1 MKRKRLWCFS
11 LTALVCPHKVPTLTM
26 DVYHEKQVKEL
37 CALHALNN
45 LFQNSSSFTKQQLD
59 SICYSLSPNNFVN
72 PHKSILGLGNYDI
85 NVIMAALQ
93 QKGFETV
100 WFDKRKDPSC
110 LDLSE
115 IEGFILNIPTEYRLG
130 FLRLP
135 IHRKHWI
142 TIREVNGIFYNLDS
156 KLDRPELIGKD
167 AEVVLFLR
175 EQIQSHEREI
185 FVIVKKEVDLK
196 KTWRKKDDSKSSP
209 SVLPSGSN
217 GSFRNETSTNNS
229 SDGFTNLK
237 RESDIAEIDRTS
249 S

>member
-11 LTALVCPHKVPTLTM
+11 LSALVCPHKVPTLTM

-45 LFQNSSSFTKQQLD
+45 LFQNSSSFTKQELD

-93 QKGFETV
+93 EKGFETI

-110 LDLSE
+110 LNLPE
-115 IEGFILNIPTEYRLG
+115 IEGFILNIPTEYRFG

-142 TIREVNGIFYNLDS
+142 TIREVNGLFYNLDS

-167 AEVVLFLR
+167 AEAVLFLR

-185 FVIVKKEVDLK
+185 FVIVKKEVDQK
-196 KTWRKKDDSKSSP
+196 QTWRKVEDCGEPIS
-209 SVLPSGSN
+209 LPSAS
-217 GSFRNETSTNNS
+217 NNS
-229 SDGFTNLK
+229 IQNGNSCENAANKSNNFTNLK
-237 RESDIAEIDRTS
+237 HECVEPDRTS
-249 S
+249 